1 MSAIK
6 WCSCD
11 SCYRGMHFI
20 LYFTFEIVLKPM
32 CFVLF
37 MSWFYFVLLCF
48 VYLLPFFWCF
58 VVFFVFFLFLFFIY
72 LLEPYPPTPHL
83 VVSRIQ
89 DNNSRVAV
97 WMNCLYNWSKLNI
110 VSQYFLL
117 KWLDTKHNTK
127 SFEFLQGYKMY
138 LYSRKVA
145 SWIVAALFYN

>member
-1 MSAIK
+1 MIRVTEACILFYILLLRSF
-6 WCSCD
+6 WNQCVLFCL
-11 SCYRGMHFI
+11 CLGFI
-20 LYFTFEIVLKPM
+20 LF
-32 CFVLF
+32 CFVL
-37 MSWFYFVLLCF
+37 SICF
-48 VYLLPFFWCF
+48 LFFDALWGFFCF
-58 VVFFVFFLFLFFIY
+58 FFVFIY

-97 WMNCLYNWSKLNI
+97 WMKCLYNWSKLNI

-138 LYSRKVA
+138 LYSRKVV

>member
-1 MSAIK
+1 MLM
-6 WCSCD
+6 W
-11 SCYRGMHFI
+11 
-20 LYFTFEIVLKPM
+20 
-32 CFVLF
+32 FVLQRHA
-37 MSWFYFVLLCF
+37 FYFIFYFWDRFETNVFCF
-48 VYLLPFFWCF
+48 VYVLVLFCFALFCLSASFFLMLC
-58 VVFFVFFLFLFFIY
+58 VFFVFFLFFFFIY